1 MTRETLTR
9 LMEPFFSTKLD
20 SGGLGLGLS
29 ISRTIVQEHKGTIAF
44 ESDIGKGTTARVVLP
59 VAPLE
64 AKAQK
69 KGSRSRTM
77 FS

>member
-1 MTRETLTR
+1 
-9 LMEPFFSTKLD
+9 
-20 SGGLGLGLS
+20 LGLGLS

-44 ESDIGKGTTARVVLP
+44 ESEIDKGTTARVVLP

-69 KGSRSRTM
+69 KDSRSRTM